1 MLSTPSAVH
10 LARVSGASTPER
22 FFPGLLVMSTLLSEQ
37 QWLADLVF
45 PLLLIGVGVLIGFTV
60 LYISAQSRR
69 SSLVRHRSGR
79 TEETFAE
86 NLAEYGFDPE
96 LARAT
101 YRYLQGQQN
110 VAFPI
115 EPFDDLD
122 CDLGLDSEDLSEAIR
137 ALLAET
143 GRIYLPGLLDS
154 PLVTVEDLVR
164 TIQASPRREK
174 MVA

>member
-1 MLSTPSAVH
+1 
-10 LARVSGASTPER
+10 
-22 FFPGLLVMSTLLSEQ
+22 MSTLLSEQ
-37 QWLADLVF
+37 QWLSDLAL
-45 PLLLIGVGVLIGFTV
+45 PLLLIGLGILIGFTA
-60 LYISAQSRR
+60 LYISAQRRR

-79 TEETFAE
+79 TVETFAE
-86 NLAEYGFDPE
+86 YLAEYGFDPE

-101 YRYLQGQQN
+101 YRYLQKRQK

-122 CDLGLDSEDLSEAIR
+122 CDLGLDGEDLSETIR

-164 TIQASPRREK
+164 TIQASTRREK

>member
-1 MLSTPSAVH
+1 
-10 LARVSGASTPER
+10 
-22 FFPGLLVMSTLLSEQ
+22 MSTLLSEQ
-37 QWLADLVF
+37 QWLSDLAL
-45 PLLLIGVGVLIGFTV
+45 PLLLIGLGILIGFTA
-60 LYISAQSRR
+60 LYISAQRRR
-69 SSLVRHRSGR
+69 SSLARHRSGR
-79 TEETFAE
+79 TVETFAE
-86 NLAEYGFDPE
+86 YLAEYGFDPE

-101 YRYLQGQQN
+101 YRYLQKRQK

-122 CDLGLDSEDLSEAIR
+122 CDLGLDGEDLSETIR

>member
-1 MLSTPSAVH
+1 MSTPLSVQH
-10 LARVSGASTPER
+10 W
-22 FFPGLLVMSTLLSEQ
+22 LVDLS
-37 QWLADLVF
+37 L
-45 PLLLIGVGVLIGFTV
+45 PLLFIGLGILIGFTA
-60 LYISAQSRR
+60 LYISAQRRR

-79 TEETFAE
+79 TVETIAE
-86 NLAEYGFDPE
+86 YLAEYGFDPE

-101 YRYLQGQQN
+101 YRYLQKRQK

-122 CDLGLDSEDLSEAIR
+122 CDLVLDGEDLSETIR

-164 TIQASPRREK
+164 TIQASPRWEK

>member
-1 MLSTPSAVH
+1 VLSTPSAVH
-10 LARVSGASTPER
+10 LTRVRGAAIPER
-22 FFPGLLVMSTLLSEQ
+22 FFPGLSVMSTLLSEQ
-37 QWLADLVF
+37 QWLSDLAL
-45 PLLLIGVGVLIGFTV
+45 PLLLIGLGILIGFTA
-60 LYISAQSRR
+60 LYISAQRRR

-79 TEETFAE
+79 TVETFAE
-86 NLAEYGFDPE
+86 YLAEYGFDPE

-101 YRYLQGQQN
+101 YRYLQKRQK

-122 CDLGLDSEDLSEAIR
+122 CDLGLDGEDLSETIR

>member
-1 MLSTPSAVH
+1 
-10 LARVSGASTPER
+10 
-22 FFPGLLVMSTLLSEQ
+22 MSTLLSEQ
-37 QWLADLVF
+37 QWLSELAL
-45 PLLLIGVGVLIGFTV
+45 PLLLIGLGILIGFTA
-60 LYISAQSRR
+60 LYISAQRR
-69 SSLVRHRSGR
+69 QSSLVRDRSGR
-79 TEETFAE
+79 TVETFVE
-86 NLAEYGFDPE
+86 YLVEYGFNPE

-101 YRYLQGQQN
+101 YRYLQKRQKA
-110 VAFPI
+110 AFPI

-122 CDLGLDSEDLSEAIR
+122 CDLGLDSEELRETIR

-164 TIQASPRREK
+164 TIQSSPRREK

>member
-1 MLSTPSAVH
+1 
-10 LARVSGASTPER
+10 
-22 FFPGLLVMSTLLSEQ
+22 MSTLLSEQ
-37 QWLADLVF
+37 QWLSDLAL
-45 PLLLIGVGVLIGFTV
+45 PLLLIGLGILIGFTA
-60 LYISAQSRR
+60 LYISAQRRR
-69 SSLVRHRSGR
+69 SSLVRDRAGR
-79 TEETFAE
+79 TEETFVE
-86 NLAEYGFDPE
+86 YLAEYGFDPE

-101 YRYLQGQQN
+101 YRYLQKRQK

-122 CDLGLDSEDLSEAIR
+122 CDLGLDGEDLSETIR

>member
-10 LARVSGASTPER
+10 LTRVRGAAIPER
-22 FFPGLLVMSTLLSEQ
+22 FFPGLSVMSTLLSEQ
-37 QWLADLVF
+37 QWLSDLAL
-45 PLLLIGVGVLIGFTV
+45 PLLLIGLGILIGFTA
-60 LYISAQSRR
+60 LYISAQRRR

-79 TEETFAE
+79 TVETFAE
-86 NLAEYGFDPE
+86 YLAEYGFDPE

-101 YRYLQGQQN
+101 YRYLQKRQK

-122 CDLGLDSEDLSEAIR
+122 CDLGLDGEDLSETIR
-137 ALLAET
+137 AVLAET

>member
-1 MLSTPSAVH
+1 MFTSLAV
-10 LARVSGASTPER
+10 
-22 FFPGLLVMSTLLSEQ
+22 Q
-37 QWLADLVF
+37 QWLADLAF
-45 PLLLIGVGVLIGFTV
+45 PLLLIGAGVLIGFTV
-60 LYISAQSRR
+60 LYISAQRR
-69 SSLVRHRSGR
+69 QSSLVRHRSGR

-101 YRYLQGQQN
+101 YRHLQKRQKA
-110 VAFPI
+110 AFPI
-115 EPFDDLD
+115 DPFDELD
-122 CDLGLDSEDLSEAIR
+122 CDLGLDSEDLSETIR

-164 TIQASPRREK
+164 TIQASPRWEK

>member
-1 MLSTPSAVH
+1 
-10 LARVSGASTPER
+10 
-22 FFPGLLVMSTLLSEQ
+22 MSTLLSEQ

-86 NLAEYGFDPE
+86 YLAEYGFDPE

-122 CDLGLDSEDLSEAIR
+122 CDLGLDSEHLSETIR

>member
-1 MLSTPSAVH
+1 
-10 LARVSGASTPER
+10 
-22 FFPGLLVMSTLLSEQ
+22 MSTLLSEQ
-37 QWLADLVF
+37 QWLSELAL
-45 PLLLIGVGVLIGFTV
+45 PLLLIGLGILIGFTA
-60 LYISAQSRR
+60 LYISAQRRR

-79 TEETFAE
+79 TVETFAE
-86 NLAEYGFDPE
+86 YLAEYGFDPE

-101 YRYLQGQQN
+101 YRYLQKRQK

-122 CDLGLDSEDLSEAIR
+122 CDLGLDGEDLSETIR

-164 TIQASPRREK
+164 TIQASPRWEK